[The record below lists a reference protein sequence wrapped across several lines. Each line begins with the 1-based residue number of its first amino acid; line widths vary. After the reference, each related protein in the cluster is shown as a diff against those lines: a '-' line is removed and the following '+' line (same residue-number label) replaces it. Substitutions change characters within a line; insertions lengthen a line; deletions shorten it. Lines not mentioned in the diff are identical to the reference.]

1 MKTSKKILIVWLLAS
16 LVGAAPTM
24 AQTEVKEQLV
34 VPLTDPNKVGTLQ
47 VSLVTGSISVTGYS
61 GKEVLIDASTKNPNQ
76 GTVKERNIGSN
87 TNVSVN
93 LNTNQNVKEKS
104 IESNGMKRISPS
116 GGGLEITAKENN
128 NTIKVSSGYVN
139 RAVHLS
145 IKVPTRFSLKLSTVN
160 QGDIMVENVNGE
172 LEVTNVNGKIL
183 LTNVSGSAVANT
195 INGNLIANFKDT
207 VANPMAF
214 STLNGNVDVSF
225 PPGIKANFKL
235 KSDRG
240 EIFSDFDM
248 DIDSTKPKA
257 TRTEK
262 DGLYKVSIE
271 DWVYGKT
278 NGGGPEVMMKNMHG
292 TIYIRKSK

>member
-1 MKTSKKILIVWLLAS
+1 MKTSKQSLLVWLLAS
-16 LVGAAPTM
+16 SIGAGTVV

-34 VPLTDPNKVGTLQ
+34 IPLTDPNKVGTLQ

-61 GKEVLIDASTKNPNQ
+61 GKEVIIDASTKNPNQ
-76 GTVKERNIGSN
+76 GAKEKNTESN

-93 LNTNQNVKEKS
+93 VNTNQNLKDKNG
-104 IESNGMKRISPS
+104 ESNGMKRIVPV
-116 GGGLEITAKENN
+116 GGGLEITAKEQNN
-128 NTIKVSSGYVN
+128 SIKVSSGYIN
-139 RAVHLS
+139 KAVHLS

-160 QGDIMVENVNGE
+160 QGDIVVENVNGE
-172 LEVTNVNGKIL
+172 LEITNVNGKIT
-183 LTNVSGSAVANT
+183 LTNISGSAVANT
-195 INGNLIANFKDT
+195 INGNLIANFKET

-214 STLNGNVDVSF
+214 STLNGNVDVTF
-225 PPGIKANFKL
+225 PPTIKANFKL

-248 DIDSTKPKA
+248 DIDSSRPKA

-271 DWVYGKT
+271 DWVYGKI

-292 TIYIRKSK
+292 SIYIRKSK

>member
-1 MKTSKKILIVWLLAS
+1 MKTSKQILLVWLLAS
-16 LVGAAPTM
+16 SIGAAPIV

-47 VSLVTGSISVTGYS
+47 VSLVTGSISVMGYS
-61 GKEVLIDASTKNPNQ
+61 GKEVIIDASAKNANQ
-76 GTVKERNIGSN
+76 VAI
-87 TNVSVN
+87 
-93 LNTNQNVKEKS
+93 KEKS
-104 IESNGMKRISPS
+104 SESNGMKRISPA
-116 GGGLEITAKENN
+116 GGGLEITAKEQN

-145 IKVPTRFSLKLSTVN
+145 IKVPARFSLKLSTVN
-160 QGDIMVENVNGE
+160 QGDILVENVNGE
-172 LEVTNVNGKIL
+172 LEITNVNGKIT
-183 LTNVSGSAVANT
+183 LTNISGSAVANT
-195 INGNLIANFKDT
+195 IDGNLIANFKET

-214 STLNGNVDVSF
+214 STLNGNVDVTF
-225 PPGIKANFKL
+225 PPTIKANFKL
-235 KSDRG
+235 KSDQG

-248 DIDSTKPKA
+248 DIDSAKPKA

-271 DWVYGKT
+271 DWVYGKI

-292 TIYIRKSK
+292 SIYIRKSK